1 MLDHREL
8 SDILPRPT
16 QRRALMIADS
26 RIAENAGSTAS
37 TSVVFQAREC
47 AVPYQNKWKVLTV
60 SELVLNTFLHGE
72 L

>member
-1 MLDHREL
+1 MV
-8 SDILPRPT
+8 
-16 QRRALMIADS
+16 ADN